1 MKKIIA
7 LLALVPISLA
17 VSAQDQQTKLI
28 QQYYFTEEIF
38 RSVSIISTVIIFM
51 IFVITLLKMFFDNR
65 LKHKIVD
72 KGIQE
77 SVAASILQT
86 TPKNDQQSTIKWACL
101 LGGLGAGLFI
111 VNYTQPL
118 GIHSIGIMALSLSAS
133 FIIYYF
139 LIKTT
144 SK

>member
-1 MKKIIA
+1 MKKIISI
-7 LLALVPISLA
+7 LALMLSSFA

-28 QQYYFTEEIF
+28 QGYYMTEVF
-38 RSVSIISTVIIFM
+38 RTVSIIITIIIFM

-65 LKHKIVD
+65 LKHKIVE

-77 SVAASILQT
+77 SVTASLLQT

>member
-1 MKKIIA
+1 MKKIFSFIA
-7 LLALVPISLA
+7 LTLSSIA
-17 VSAQDQQTKLI
+17 VSAQDQQSKLI
-28 QQYYFTEEIF
+28 QGYYMTEVF
-38 RSVSIISTVIIFM
+38 RTVSVIITIIIFM

-77 SVAASILQT
+77 SVTASLLQT

-133 FIIYYF
+133 FILYYF
-139 LIKTT
+139 LIKIT

>member
-1 MKKIIA
+1 MKKIILIIA
-7 LLALVPISLA
+7 LAIISFG
-17 VSAQDQQTKLI
+17 VSAQDGQTKLI
-28 QQYYFTEEIF
+28 QEYYFTTEIF
-38 RSVSIISTVIIFM
+38 RTVSIIGTVVIFM

-77 SVAASILQT
+77 SVAASLLQT
-86 TPKNDQQSTIKWACL
+86 TPKNHQQSTIKWACL

>member
-1 MKKIIA
+1 MKKIISI
-7 LLALVPISLA
+7 LALMLSSFA

-28 QQYYFTEEIF
+28 QGYYMTEVF
-38 RSVSIISTVIIFM
+38 RTVSIIITIIIFM

-65 LKHKIVD
+65 LKHKIVE

-77 SVAASILQT
+77 SVAASLLQT

>member
-1 MKKIIA
+1 MKKIISI
-7 LLALVPISLA
+7 LALMLSSFA

-28 QQYYFTEEIF
+28 QGYYMTEVF
-38 RSVSIISTVIIFM
+38 RTVSIIITIIIFM

-72 KGIQE
+72 KGIQD
-77 SVAASILQT
+77 SVAASLLQT

-118 GIHSIGIMALSLSAS
+118 GSHSIGIMALSLSAS
-133 FIIYYF
+133 FILYYF
-139 LIKTT
+139 LIKIT

>member
-1 MKKIIA
+1 MKKIFSFIA
-7 LLALVPISLA
+7 LTLSSIA

-28 QQYYFTEEIF
+28 QGYYMTEVF
-38 RSVSIISTVIIFM
+38 RTVSIIITIMIFM

-77 SVAASILQT
+77 SVAASLLQT

-118 GIHSIGIMALSLSAS
+118 GIHSIGIMALSLSVSFLAYY
-133 FIIYYF
+133 FIIK
-139 LIKTT
+139 IT

>member
-1 MKKIIA
+1 MKKIASLII
-7 LLALVPISLA
+7 LLTTTVLA
-17 VSAQDQQTKLI
+17 TAQNGNNGS
-28 QQYYFTEEIF
+28 ENEIYRPEVF
-38 RSVSIISTVIIFM
+38 RTVAIIITVIIFM
-51 IFVITLLKMFFDNR
+51 IFIITLLKMFFDNR
-65 LKHKIVD
+65 LKHKIVNM
-72 KGIQE
+72 GIQE
-77 SVAASILQT
+77 SVAASLLQT

-118 GIHSIGIMALSLSAS
+118 GIHSIGIMALSLSVS

-139 LIKTT
+139 LIRIT